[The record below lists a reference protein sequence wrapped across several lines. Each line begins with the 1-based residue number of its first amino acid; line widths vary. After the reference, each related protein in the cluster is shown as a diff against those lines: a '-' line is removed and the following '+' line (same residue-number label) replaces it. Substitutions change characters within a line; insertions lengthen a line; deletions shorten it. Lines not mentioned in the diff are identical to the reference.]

1 LISDVAGVGSVEVL
15 EGGLDEDP
23 VGDDDASDLL
33 QSADHQV
40 LLLVREVSR
49 GSGFVQHVGGVHVL
63 VEDTVDGRAEV
74 GVVDVAG
81 LVDAPVL

>member
-1 LISDVAGVGSVEVL
+1 MRILLATTMRRTSCRAPIIRFFSWSVKFCTVSEITY
-15 EGGLDEDP
+15 
-23 VGDDDASDLL
+23 
-33 QSADHQV
+33 
-40 LLLVREVSR
+40 SR